1 MLYFSFGN
9 LAFNGKSSES
19 MIDMVVSGK
28 GKFDNADAF
37 LVEVIRY
44 LDKEIYPGDGIKE
57 DYSGA
62 YLKEG
67 SYKDIVNQWIASM
80 NEKVEISFDEIQKT
94 YRIKLDHY
102 DPMRDEFIL
111 ETADEY
117 IMFSWSTSA

>member
-9 LAFNGKSSES
+9 LAFNDKSSES
-19 MIDMVVSGK
+19 MIYMVASGK
-28 GKFDNADAF
+28 SKYDNEDAF
-37 LVEVIRY
+37 FVDAIRY
-44 LDKEIYPGDGIKE
+44 IDEEIYPGEGIKE

-67 SYKDIVNQWIASM
+67 LYKDIVMQWIASM
-80 NEKVEISFDEIQKT
+80 NEKVEISFDEIRKT
-94 YRIKLDHY
+94 YRIKLNHY

-111 ETADEY
+111 ETADEF

>member
-37 LVEVIRY
+37 LVEAIRY

-62 YLKEG
+62 NLYEG
-67 SYKDIVNQWIASM
+67 LYKDIVNQWIASM